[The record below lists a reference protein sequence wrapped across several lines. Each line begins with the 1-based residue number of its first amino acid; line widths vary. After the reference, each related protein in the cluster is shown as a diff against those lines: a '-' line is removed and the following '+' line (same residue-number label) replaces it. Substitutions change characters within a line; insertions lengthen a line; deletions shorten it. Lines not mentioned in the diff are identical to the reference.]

1 MDALARRARDD
12 MSSEPPWP
20 AITAALATSDRLPR
34 PLHTAVQRHLY
45 NLSFTNASHE
55 PLPRTFR
62 PPVFGCPHGQRERP
76 KSVRVFDLFL
86 FSFELDVLEMRL
98 YELNA
103 TVDAF
108 VIVES
113 PWTLRGA
120 PKPLVYQRYASRFA
134 AFASKIVHV
143 VVPTRDLGAA
153 LNESRAQ
160 WDSDVFYGLQLAMQA
175 AGWERLRALAPQPT
189 DLLVLG
195 DVDEIPGARL
205 MHELTACEP
214 SAHELPL
221 RLQSSFHRFTFSH
234 RLGDAWP
241 HPVVVR
247 FDQVPSGFD
256 FVKFPSDLVKSTVRS
271 GFHLNRFG
279 PPALQLFKHF
289 ANGEGG
295 SVPVGGVPLLRD
307 PNVVGGRLVARGIRI
322 CCPGDAP
329 IRPSVPQRLPAVVRQ
344 NLPRYKAYF
353 HPAVYKATIAAVAR
367 RLEPDRRS
375 RRARALKESRSS
387 A

>member
-1 MDALARRARDD
+1 

-20 AITAALATSDRLPR
+20 AVTAALATSDRLPR

-108 VIVES
+108 VVVES

-175 AGWERLRALAPQPT
+175 AGWERLRALAPVSYTHLTLPT
-189 DLLVLG
+189 
-195 DVDEIPGARL
+195 
-205 MHELTACEP
+205 
-214 SAHELPL
+214 
-221 RLQSSFHRFTFSH
+221 
-234 RLGDAWP
+234 
-241 HPVVVR
+241 
-247 FDQVPSGFD
+247 
-256 FVKFPSDLVKSTVRS
+256 
-271 GFHLNRFG
+271 
-279 PPALQLFKHF
+279 
-289 ANGEGG
+289 
-295 SVPVGGVPLLRD
+295 
-307 PNVVGGRLVARGIRI
+307 
-322 CCPGDAP
+322 
-329 IRPSVPQRLPAVVRQ
+329 
-344 NLPRYKAYF
+344 KA
-353 HPAVYKATIAAVAR
+353 
-367 RLEPDRRS
+367 
-375 RRARALKESRSS
+375 
-387 A
+387 